1 MSNTAIDR
9 INATVEDF
17 TTQQQFE
24 SWLFE
29 MGKTKPTHNIRQKCN
44 FVRGCQVDV
53 WITVE
58 GDELL
63 FDCDSAYIRGLCA
76 VIGQVL
82 SSAESAEQIVFSD
95 FANVTKYI
103 PVLRKRGFQKLLN
116 KAQTV
121 LTSTQDVL

>member
-1 MSNTAIDR
+1 M
-9 INATVEDF
+9 
-17 TTQQQFE
+17 
-24 SWLFE
+24 
-29 MGKTKPTHNIRQKCN
+29 
-44 FVRGCQVDV
+44 DV

>member
-1 MSNTAIDR
+1 MNTAIDR
-9 INATVEDF
+9 INATVQDF
-17 TTQQQFE
+17 TTQHQFE
-24 SWLFE
+24 NWLFE
-29 MGKTKPTHNIRQKCN
+29 LGRIKPTHSIRQKSN

-53 WITVE
+53 WIALD
-58 GDELL
+58 GDDLL
-63 FDCDSAYIRGLCA
+63 FDCDSAYIRGLC
-76 VIGQVL
+76 VLIGQVL
-82 SSAESAEQIVFSD
+82 STAEDPNQIAFSD